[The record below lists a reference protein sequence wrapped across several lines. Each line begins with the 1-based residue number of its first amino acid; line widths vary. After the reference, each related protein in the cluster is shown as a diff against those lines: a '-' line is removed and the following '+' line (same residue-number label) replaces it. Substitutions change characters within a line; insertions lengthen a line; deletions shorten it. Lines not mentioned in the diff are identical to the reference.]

1 MRQSSRDKQEGRKST
16 QKPIPAP
23 RKAEWTKLEVC
34 SVSDLVAGG
43 ACVQGLWPVSMR
55 HLLEKG
61 LPKGLTEK
69 LGSMEAF
76 TL

>member
-1 MRQSSRDKQEGRKST
+1 MDQAGGLLT
-16 QKPIPAP
+16 
-23 RKAEWTKLEVC
+23 
-34 SVSDLVAGG
+34 VSAQAAGG
-43 ACVQGLWPVSMR
+43 ACMQGLWPVSMR

-69 LGSMEAF
+69 MGSMEAF